1 MSGENIAAFLP
12 DLSAAAFA
20 QLRAEAANLEPMV
33 PPSDSVDKETHVRLL
48 EEEFARGEEH
58 GRAEAARDF
67 EEKLLAEKHRLHE
80 EAEAG
85 RVRFEEELGERLASS
100 IVKGFEDLEFKVT
113 DAVSH
118 LLAPFLNEAATAHVV
133 EAFALNLKD
142 LLGSHDRTSL
152 VVRGPESLL
161 RKLETCLGEEGAGI
175 RLEPVDG
182 LEIYVSINDTT
193 IETQLG
199 AWLRRL
205 EDAREDRS

>member
-1 MSGENIAAFLP
+1 MSGENIAACLP

-20 QLRAEAANLEPMV
+20 QLRANVANMDPLAV
-33 PPSDSVDKETHVRLL
+33 PSEGVDKETHERLL
-48 EEEFARGEEH
+48 EEEFARGAEQ
-58 GRAEAARDF
+58 GRAEAALDF
-67 EEKLLAEKHRLHE
+67 DEKLRAEKHRLHE
-80 EAEAG
+80 EAEAA

-100 IVKGFEDLEFKVT
+100 IVKGLEDLEYRVT

-118 LLAPFLNEAATAHVV
+118 LLSPFLNEAATAHVV
-133 EAFALNLKD
+133 EAFAANLKD
-142 LLGSHDRTSL
+142 LLGSHERTSL

-161 RKLETCLGEEGAGI
+161 RRLETCLGEEGAGI

-193 IETQLG
+193 IETQLS

-205 EDAREDRS
+205 EDAREDMA

>member
-1 MSGENIAAFLP
+1 MSGENIAACLP

-20 QLRAEAANLEPMV
+20 QLRADAANLEPLSV
-33 PPSDSVDKETHVRLL
+33 PNEGVDKETHARLL
-48 EEEFARGEEH
+48 QEEYARGAEQ
-58 GRAEAARDF
+58 GRAEAAREFD
-67 EEKLLAEKHRLHE
+67 EKLRAEKHRLHE
-80 EAEAG
+80 EAEAA

-100 IVKGFEDLEFKVT
+100 IVKGLEDLEYRVT

-118 LLAPFLNEAATAHVV
+118 LLSPFLNEAATAHVV

-142 LLGSHDRTSL
+142 LLGSHERTSL

-161 RKLETCLGEEGAGI
+161 RRLETCLGEEGAGI

-193 IETQLG
+193 IETQLS

-205 EDAREDRS
+205 EDAREDMA